1 MDINEIRQTVLQSL
15 LTTHG
20 KETMKGVNLN
30 VEPFPDNDDIVILEI
45 KNDEIRIKER
55 IGFRISNFKKTSM
68 PKNFFIEMLFENF
81 FSYLKKS
88 IL

>member
-81 FSYLKKS
+81 FIYLKKT

>member
-45 KNDEIRIKER
+45 KNDTIRIKER
-55 IGFRISNFKKTSM
+55 IGFRISNFKKTSV

-81 FSYLKKS
+81 FNYLKKS

>member
-45 KNDEIRIKER
+45 KNDTIRIKER

-68 PKNFFIEMLFENF
+68 SKNFFIEMLFENF
-81 FSYLKKS
+81 FNYLKKS